1 MTSDQLG
8 IFLVENEQLIVWQTD
23 FLSSVI
29 HGLNIADFGENEY
42 THVYTSVLTDY
53 WDGNYYILP

>member
-53 WDGNYYILP
+53 